1 MLLYLSCVVVFRSV
15 FESFKLQEKELPHCH
30 CKYLCLPAS
39 NVRWAIATIHAK
51 TSQPTNNG
59 QRHGTYLQ
67 LSDLVQQRHHCCVL
81 RVSVKKWVLIVKI
94 NSIAEF
100 NGSPS
105 SLFHHTY
112 LYVGLPIFVL
122 LLQLVHRVNAHVFES
137 SWISSAKIY
146 NNTTTH
152 NNWSHIDKA
161 PLSCEVWIEICVS
174 ILAPTSTQRRRWWSS
189 TWRRW

>member
-1 MLLYLSCVVVFRSV
+1 MRCSFSFGFWVVQVTGKRIATLS
-15 FESFKLQEKELPHCH
+15 LQIPM
-30 CKYLCLPAS
+30 PAS
-39 NVRWAIATIHAK
+39 EQCEVSYSNHPRQN
-51 TSQPTNNG
+51 QPANQQWPTA
-59 QRHGTYLQ
+59 RHQQ